1 MKKIL
6 FLMFAALF
14 GCGIARAQSDVEAS
28 TCLKEGMEVPA
39 VTVRMLD
46 GSTVQL
52 AELKGKVVLVNFWAT
67 WCPPCRKEIARM
79 QKDVV
84 ERFAGEEDFVLLAV
98 AIDDASKTVKSFM
111 ERNGYTFPVAFDGGQ
126 RLYRMFAEKYV
137 PRNFVIGRD
146 GKVAFYT
153 VGYTPEE
160 FDALIGNIDALL
172 KEK

>member
-1 MKKIL
+1 MTRVFL
-6 FLMFAALF
+6 FLLCALPVWLGTEGKDDDALVRKGDKVPGFVVEMFD
-14 GCGIARAQSDVEAS
+14 GTKVDVED
-28 TCLKEGMEVPA
+28 L
-39 VTVRMLD
+39 R
-46 GSTVQL
+46 
-52 AELKGKVVLVNFWAT
+52 GKVVLVNFWAT

-84 ERFAGEEDFVLLAV
+84 ERFADEEDFVLLAV

-160 FDALIGNIDALL
+160 FDALIGDIDALL

>member
-1 MKKIL
+1 
-6 FLMFAALF
+6 
-14 GCGIARAQSDVEAS
+14 
-28 TCLKEGMEVPA
+28 
-39 VTVRMLD
+39 
-46 GSTVQL
+46 
-52 AELKGKVVLVNFWAT
+52 
-67 WCPPCRKEIARM
+67 M

-126 RLYRMFAEKYV
+126 RLYRMFAEEYV

-160 FDALIGNIDALL
+160 FDALIGDIDALL